1 METILNRLKD
11 LKPEEIRVIK
21 EMCERLLTC
30 NVDNNK
36 LREILSRYEDP
47 LPYEARKY
55 LMQQGYTHHQ
65 AIDYIHDLF
74 TLSEP

>member
-11 LKPEEIRVIK
+11 LRPEEIRVIK
-21 EMCERLLTC
+21 ETCEHLLAS
-30 NVDNNK
+30 NVDNDRLK
-36 LREILSRYEDP
+36 AILSKYTDP

-55 LMQQGYTHHQ
+55 LMKLGYTHHE

-74 TLSEP
+74 TLPEP